1 MIDTDAN
8 NGYVTIGVF
17 KDDKPQGLAWQWK
30 SERMLEGFL
39 YGEVDEEGKF
49 TGDEITFLYPD
60 LLTGLH
66 GKFVDG
72 EVKEARAVDILAERC
87 RGGMKEIKLK
97 ISTRDDTVWRP
108 ELSTS
113 SQILSYTKTLGN
125 KNILSLVSSNNGG
138 SVFCSKWVA
147 AELENCENSS
157 CCQIHMRGS
166 QSTFPPPP
174 SLELRTESSPG
185 ELSTR
190 GTSWLTS
197 MGSG

>member
-1 MIDTDAN
+1 MSMRYYPQHEVYDRHYDGEDKTDFHDTPEWTTPSEDEEIEKTEPYI
-8 NGYVTIGVF
+8 GYVTIGHF
-17 KDDKPQGLAWQWK
+17 YNNKPRGKAWQWK

-125 KNILSLVSSNNGG
+125 KNILSLVSINNGG
-138 SVFCSKWVA
+138 SVLCS
-147 AELENCENSS
+147 
-157 CCQIHMRGS
+157 RG
-166 QSTFPPPP
+166 
-174 SLELRTESSPG
+174 
-185 ELSTR
+185 
-190 GTSWLTS
+190 WL
-197 MGSG
+197 